1 MLDNITIKSSDVS
14 SSYNFNNKPLF
25 MAIGTFDGVHI
36 GHQAIMKSIIERS
49 KAENGVSAVYTFHP
63 HPTFVTHPQ
72 SPKPMIISR
81 TKKYKIIKNIGIDV
95 IIEQNFDKNFSEKS
109 PAEFVEFLKK
119 IFPTLSCIF
128 VGSNFR
134 FGHHGSGN
142 TDALSALC
150 SENNIAVVIVP
161 TVMLDGKRA
170 SSTRIRQAVTDGDLT
185 KVERMLGRK
194 YHDNTL

>member
-1 MLDNITIKSSDVS
+1 MPNITIASSNIS
-14 SSYNFNNKPLF
+14 SSYKFNNRPLF

-36 GHQAIMKSIIERS
+36 GHQAIMKSTIERS
-49 KAENGVSAVYTFHP
+49 KAENGVSAVYTFYP
-63 HPTFVTHPQ
+63 HTTFVTHPQ
-72 SPKPMIISR
+72 SPKPMIISK
-81 TKKYKIIKNIGIDV
+81 TKKYEIIKNIGIDV

-109 PAEFVEFLKK
+109 PVEFVEFLVK

-150 SENNIAVVIVP
+150 SKNNIAVVIVP
-161 TVMLDGKRA
+161 TVMLDGKRV
-170 SSTRIRQAVTDGDLT
+170 SSTRIRQAIADGDLT
-185 KVERMLGRK
+185 MVERMLGRK
-194 YHDNTL
+194 YHDNAL

>member
-1 MLDNITIKSSDVS
+1 MRST
-14 SSYNFNNKPLF
+14 
-25 MAIGTFDGVHI
+25 
-36 GHQAIMKSIIERS
+36 IERA

-72 SPKPMIISR
+72 SPKPIIISKV
-81 TKKYKIIKNIGIDV
+81 KKYEIIKNLGIDV
-95 IIEQNFDKNFSEKS
+95 VIEQQFDEKFSEKS
-109 PAEFVEFLKK
+109 PVEFVEFLEK

-150 SENNIAVVIVP
+150 SKNNIAVVIVP
-161 TVMLDGKRA
+161 TVMLDGQRV
-170 SSTRIRQAVTDGDLT
+170 SSTRIRQALIDRDLT

-194 YHDNTL
+194 YHDNAL

>member
-1 MLDNITIKSSDVS
+1 MFDNITISSSDVS
-14 SSYNFNNKPLF
+14 SSYNFDNKPLF

-36 GHQAIMKSIIERS
+36 GHQAIMKSTIERS
-49 KAENGVSAVYTFHP
+49 RLENGVSAVYTFYP
-63 HPTFVTHPQ
+63 HPTFITCPQ

-81 TKKYKIIKNIGIDV
+81 IKKYEIIKNLGIDV

-109 PAEFVEFLKK
+109 PAEFVEFLVKT
-119 IFPTLSCIF
+119 FPTLSCIF

-142 TDALSALC
+142 TDAISALC

-161 TVMLDGKRA
+161 TVMLDGQRV
-170 SSTRIRQAVTDGDLT
+170 SSTRIRQAISNDDLII
-185 KVERMLGRK
+185 VEHMLGRK
-194 YHDNTL
+194 YHDNAL

>member
-36 GHQAIMKSIIERS
+36 GHQAIMKSTIERS
-49 KAENGVSAVYTFHP
+49 KAENGISAVYTFYP

-81 TKKYKIIKNIGIDV
+81 IKKYEIIKNIGIEV
-95 IIEQNFDKNFSEKS
+95 IIEQNFDKKFSEKS
-109 PAEFVEFLKK
+109 PAEFVEFLVKT
-119 IFPTLSCIF
+119 FPTLSCIF

-142 TDALSALC
+142 TDAISALC

-161 TVMLDGKRA
+161 TVMLDGERV
-170 SSTRIRQAVTDGDLT
+170 SSTRIRQAIIDRDLT
-185 KVERMLGRK
+185 KVKRMFGRK